1 MGRGRN
7 GVVVQFKTTLKPK
20 KGLIYSNNDN
30 WALLS
35 KPFPSTKKGDIF
47 LDPSFVDYLRN
58 LDPREVTRAVLG

>member
-7 GVVVQFKTTLKPK
+7 GVTLQNNTKNK
-20 KGLIYSNNDN
+20 KGFIFSKNYNC
-30 WALLS
+30 ALLS
-35 KPFPSTKKGDIF
+35 KQLPYTKKADIF